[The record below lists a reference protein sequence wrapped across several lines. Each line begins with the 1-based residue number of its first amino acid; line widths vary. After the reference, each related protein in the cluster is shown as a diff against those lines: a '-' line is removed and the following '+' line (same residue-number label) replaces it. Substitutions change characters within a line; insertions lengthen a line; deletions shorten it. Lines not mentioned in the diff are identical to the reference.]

1 MRNKLIG
8 KHVYGIN
15 FMPLYKYFR
24 KYSNVKRWEANL
36 RAYQGLASA
45 QTSRRQKTNAQRYE
59 DNDWTDGAAAEA
71 ENPKLMARPMPP
83 PPSPTVKSL
92 ATLPH

>member
-1 MRNKLIG
+1 MQKILTGTFSKDLKQKKIY
-8 KHVYGIN
+8 V
-15 FMPLYKYFR
+15 FR

-36 RAYQGLASA
+36 RAYQGLSSA
-45 QTSRRQKTNAQRYE
+45 PQTSRRQKAAQRFE
-59 DNDWTDGAAAEA
+59 DSDWLDGPTADV
-71 ENPKLMARPMPP
+71 ENSKNMTRPLPP

>member
-8 KHVYGIN
+8 KHVYAIWK
-15 FMPLYKYFR
+15 FRKYFR

-36 RAYQGLASA
+36 RAYQGLSST
-45 QTSRRQKTNAQRYE
+45 QTSRRQKSNAQRFE
-59 DNDWTDGAAAEA
+59 DSDWTDGAAAEV
-71 ENPKLMARPMPP
+71 ENSKLMARPMPP